1 MWWRAVL
8 VVAAALGLGKAGC
21 NSNSITPVVEY
32 GPAIIHDLSAADGQK
47 GPLDGGADG
56 GPDLR

>member
-21 NSNSITPVVEY
+21 NNTYTPVPEY
-32 GPAIIHDLSAADGQK
+32 GPAIIHDLSEADGQK